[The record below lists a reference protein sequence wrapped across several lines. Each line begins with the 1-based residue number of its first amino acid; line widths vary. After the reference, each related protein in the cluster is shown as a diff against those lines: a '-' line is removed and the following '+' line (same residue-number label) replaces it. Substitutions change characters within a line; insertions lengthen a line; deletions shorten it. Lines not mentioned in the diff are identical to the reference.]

1 MEWSDG
7 WQGLHQNQR
16 TVAGTC
22 TQVAPGPGPDGI
34 AEHRLFSR
42 SSPGLLAVA
51 ANRAPDQDARYRL
64 ARASQDVARSLV
76 DSRAADPRS
85 SESANGLP

>member
-64 ARASQDVARSLV
+64 ARASQDVARSPV
-76 DSRAADPRS
+76 DSRAADQ
-85 SESANGLP
+85 